1 MVDFCLEA
9 SPLPVNYQG
18 YHRATHG
25 QTCPSRCAEYRHRK
39 EDSMCII
46 TSKEERVGRSWDE
59 PARHVSNYHAG
70 PARRT
75 SPLPRNRRR
84 YSNYGNDYRSSDN
97 SVRYGYR
104 SSQPSVSY
112 PRRDIRVVER

>member
-1 MVDFCLEA
+1 
-9 SPLPVNYQG
+9 
-18 YHRATHG
+18 
-25 QTCPSRCAEYRHRK
+25 
-39 EDSMCII
+39 MCII
-46 TSKEERVGRSWDE
+46 TSKEERVGRNWDE

-84 YSNYGNDYRSSDN
+84 YSNYDNDYRSSDT
-97 SVRYGYR
+97 SVRYVYR